1 MMAAVLSCHTEE
13 ECISLSHCRHECV
26 FLSHHRMNVFSCHTI
41 GMNVISCH
49 TAGMNV
55 ARLNMS
61 HGTHESHKAVIDLV
75 HAYNATGR
83 GCIATMLDTKVSC
96 GSDTPVSNIW
106 EQE

>member
-1 MMAAVLSCHTEE
+1 MILRGEAALEIHTHDDCSVHVVLFCHTAA
-13 ECISLSHCRHECV
+13 
-26 FLSHHRMNVFSCHTI
+26 MNLVP
-41 GMNVISCH
+41 CH

-75 HAYNATGR
+75 HEYNATGR

-96 GSDTPVSNIW
+96 VYNA
-106 EQE
+106 